1 MAENEKPKLDRARNY
16 GRLTE
21 EQDSALDRAVEALS
35 RRRGNR
41 VTRADITR
49 EALADYLRGQGLEWP
64 C

>member
-1 MAENEKPKLDRARNY
+1 MVESDRPKLGRARAETY
-16 GRLTE
+16 LTE
-21 EQDSALDRAVEALS
+21 EQDTALDRATEALS

-41 VTRADITR
+41 VTRADAIR

>member
-1 MAENEKPKLDRARNY
+1 MAENEKPKLGRARAETYLN
-16 GRLTE
+16 E
-21 EQDSALDRAVEALS
+21 EQDSALDRAVDALS

-41 VTRADITR
+41 VTRADALR